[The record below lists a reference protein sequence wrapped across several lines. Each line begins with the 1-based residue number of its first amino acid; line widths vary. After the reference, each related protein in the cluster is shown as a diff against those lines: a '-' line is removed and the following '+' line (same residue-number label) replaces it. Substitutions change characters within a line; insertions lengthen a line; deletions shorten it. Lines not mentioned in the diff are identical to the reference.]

1 MLLLSRESA
10 DKMNAKLLNDEK
22 TQSQDNS
29 FVLEESF
36 TKYHQINLVVEDL
49 QKQ

>member
-10 DKMNAKLLNDEK
+10 KTMNAKLLNYEK
-22 TQSQDNS
+22 TQSQDNL
-29 FVLEESF
+29 FVLVESF
-36 TKYHQINLVVEDL
+36 TENHQINLVVEDM